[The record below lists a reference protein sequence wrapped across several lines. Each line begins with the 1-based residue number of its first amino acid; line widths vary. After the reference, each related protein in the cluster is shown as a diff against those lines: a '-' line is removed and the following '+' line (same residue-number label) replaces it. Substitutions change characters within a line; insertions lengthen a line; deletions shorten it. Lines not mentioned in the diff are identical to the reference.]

1 MKTIELASQKLTVYW
16 LPGSSLLRVSTPS
29 HATAYYNP
37 ESRRFQFDSEY
48 TQLRPLEDSILRAI
62 EPQLQ
67 GINQS
72 RSQHLLEASV

>member
-1 MKTIELASQKLTVYW
+1 MKTIEHASKKLTVYW
-16 LPGSSLLRVSTPS
+16 LPGSALLRVSTPS

-37 ESRRFQFDSEY
+37 ESRHFKFDSEY
-48 TQLRPLEDSILRAI
+48 TQLSPLDESTLRAI

-72 RSQHLLEASV
+72 RLQPA